1 MARKE
6 IRIVDDSCDACIE
19 IGQDERAVDVIRV
32 GAMVYH
38 LCQTHHEKFATYFA
52 DLFKKAHQEP
62 EPDPRPT
69 VVITGN
75 IRGYTAEEAREA
87 AGRLGYRVT
96 GHVDADTE
104 LIICGTR
111 PASHKVR
118 EAEEHGTPV
127 LDATGPRTFGRCIAA
142 GKFTPSGALPK
153 TQRKITT
160 APARSA
166 QAV

>member
-6 IRIVDDSCDACIE
+6 IRIVDATCDACAE
-19 IGQDERAVDVIRV
+19 NGQDTKAVDVIRV
-32 GAMVYH
+32 GATVYD
-38 LCQTHHEKFATYFA
+38 LCKAHQENFVTYFA

-62 EPDPRPT
+62 EPDPRPA

-87 AGRLGYRVT
+87 AGRLGYRIA
-96 GHVDADTE
+96 GHVDADTA

-118 EAEEHGTPV
+118 EAKEHGTPV
-127 LDATGPRTFGRCIAA
+127 LDATDPRVFGRCIAA
-142 GKFTPSGALPK
+142 GKFTPSGELPK
-153 TQRKITT
+153 PKHKTT
-160 APARSA
+160 AADERPA